1 MRSGEKSFG
10 GRQLVEIFL
19 WATIGLGDR
28 QPARSDPLPP
38 LVAGINRIKIFKMIV
53 FIMKLHHF
61 LADLVRAISI
71 MSNCT

>member
-28 QPARSDPLPP
+28 RPAQSDPLPP
-38 LVAGINRIKIFKMIV
+38 WSA
-53 FIMKLHHF
+53 
-61 LADLVRAISI
+61 A
-71 MSNCT
+71 